1 MLINNV
7 KYLTTNIVWFINT
20 PAETNYP
27 RLASDCLGF
36 S

>member
-1 MLINNV
+1 MQSISLQILCGSINI
-7 KYLTTNIVWFINT
+7 T
-20 PAETNYP
+20 AETNYP